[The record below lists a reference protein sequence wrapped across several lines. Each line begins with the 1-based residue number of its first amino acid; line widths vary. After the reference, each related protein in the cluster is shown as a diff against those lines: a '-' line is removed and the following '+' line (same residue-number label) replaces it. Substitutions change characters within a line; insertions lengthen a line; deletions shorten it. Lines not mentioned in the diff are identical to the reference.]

1 MTSPLSLAVLE
12 GIEADFMHRYQSEA
26 PAATRAELGI
36 SSARFGAGV
45 ALVMRDDPSTYWN
58 KALGFDEPVTG
69 DLIGDVI
76 EFYRSER
83 APRAGI
89 QIAPALL
96 PPDWDEIAAVHG
108 LRAGGGIHKLAARI
122 DELPPGRRE
131 VRVDEVGAEHAAEW
145 AAIML
150 DAFGMPVEGGLGDM
164 LAAVVTNPAFRAFGV
179 WDGDRLV
186 AVGNLL
192 VRGPVASLNAGATT
206 PAYRGRGAQ
215 SALIAARVEAA
226 AAAGCEWV
234 VAETGESGSS
244 FNNFRRAGLRSRYLR
259 RNWVWEA

>member
-1 MTSPLSLAVLE
+1 MNSSLSLAVLE
-12 GIEADFMHRYQSEA
+12 GIEADFMYRYQSEA
-26 PAATRAELGI
+26 PAATQAALGI
-36 SSARFGAGV
+36 TSARFGAGV

-58 KALGFDEPVTG
+58 KALGFDAPVTG
-69 DLIGDVI
+69 DLIGNVI
-76 EFYRSER
+76 EFYRSEK
-83 APRAGI
+83 APRAAL

-96 PPDWDEIAAVHG
+96 PPDWDEIAAAHG

-122 DELPPGRRE
+122 EDLQLGHSEL
-131 VRVDEVGAEHAAEW
+131 RVGEVGAEHAAEW
-145 AAIML
+145 AAIVL
-150 DAFGMPVEGGLGDM
+150 PAFGMPVEGGLGDM
-164 LAAVVTNPAFRAFGV
+164 IAAVVTNPAFRAFGV

-206 PAYRGRGAQ
+206 AAYRGRGAQ

-234 VAETGESGSS
+234 VSETGESGSS
-244 FNNFRRAGLRSRYLR
+244 FNNMRRAGLRSQYLR